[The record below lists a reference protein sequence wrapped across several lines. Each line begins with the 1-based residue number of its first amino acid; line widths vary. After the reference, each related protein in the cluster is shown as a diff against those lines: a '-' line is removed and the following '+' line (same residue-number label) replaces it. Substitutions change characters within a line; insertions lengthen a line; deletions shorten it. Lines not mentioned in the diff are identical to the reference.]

1 MMDYVASLENRV
13 ENLNL
18 YLNFVQ
24 ENLPLTFADIDIL
37 EYELIQFN
45 IRCSRIEDDMKKL
58 REEFQ

>member
-24 ENLPLTFADIDIL
+24 ENLPLMFADMMRHFSGMPGYVHA
-37 EYELIQFN
+37 EKEG
-45 IRCSRIEDDMKKL
+45 
-58 REEFQ
+58 

>member
-24 ENLPLTFADIDIL
+24 ENLPHVRG
-37 EYELIQFN
+37 Y
-45 IRCSRIEDDMKKL
+45 RHS
-58 REEFQ
+58 

>member
-24 ENLPLTFADIDIL
+24 ENLPLTFAYMLKHFSGMPGYLHTEKD
-37 EYELIQFN
+37 
-45 IRCSRIEDDMKKL
+45 
-58 REEFQ
+58 